1 MKTILLIDDEQ
12 EYLDLI
18 SPRIEK
24 WGYSVASFLEG
35 KKALEYLQSNKPD
48 IVLLDLGLPDISG
61 MKVLLETKT
70 KSPEIVVWVV
80 SAFNDPDLRE
90 QAIKLKADDFITKP
104 FLPGDLKVKLREH
117 FDQRS
122 NLEKEG

>member
-48 IVLLDLGLPDISG
+48 IMLLDLGLPDISG

-104 FLPGDLKVKLREH
+104 FLPGDLKVKLQEH

>member
-1 MKTILLIDDEQ
+1 MKTILLIDDEE
-12 EYLDLI
+12 EYLSLI

-35 KKALEYLQSNKPD
+35 KKALEYLQSHKPD
-48 IVLLDLGLPDISG
+48 IMLLDLGLPDISG

-70 KSPEIVVWVV
+70 KYPEIAVWVV
-80 SAFNDPDLRE
+80 SAFNDPDLRA

-104 FLPGDLKVKLREH
+104 FLPGELKVKLQEY
-117 FDQRS
+117 FNQRN

>member
-1 MKTILLIDDEQ
+1 MKTILLIDDEE
-12 EYLDLI
+12 EYLGLI

-35 KKALEYLQSNKPD
+35 KKALEYLQSHKPD
-48 IVLLDLGLPDISG
+48 IMLLDLGLPDISG

-70 KSPEIVVWVV
+70 KYPEIAVWVV
-80 SAFNDPDLRE
+80 SAFNDPDLRA

-104 FLPGDLKVKLREH
+104 FLPGELKVKLQEY
-117 FDQRS
+117 FNQRN